1 VHLKTSIKPPIY
13 NLIHEFFINM
23 VFTMAYPN
31 FKKGLKMA
39 FGPLGVQI
47 WRFNIYK
54 CNIYR
59 DSTVFIL
66 LLLYLFVV
74 KFYIIYLL
82 FVLFRHKKSHNFE
95 INIHNL
101 LFLIKI
107 SILIKS
113 FKGQNLTVPPSS
125 YYQCCK
131 IDHVQR
137 SS

>member
-1 VHLKTSIKPPIY
+1 
-13 NLIHEFFINM
+13 
-23 VFTMAYPN
+23 MACPN

-39 FGPLGVQI
+39 FGPLEVQI

-82 FVLFRHKKSHNFE
+82 FVLFRYKKSHNFE

-107 SILIKS
+107 SVLIKS
-113 FKGQNLTVPPSS
+113 FKG
-125 YYQCCK
+125 
-131 IDHVQR
+131 
-137 SS
+137 

>member
-1 VHLKTSIKPPIY
+1 
-13 NLIHEFFINM
+13 
-23 VFTMAYPN
+23 
-31 FKKGLKMA
+31 MA
-39 FGPLGVQI
+39 FGPLGV
-47 WRFNIYK
+47 NKYG
-54 CNIYR
+54 
-59 DSTVFIL
+59 DLTFISL
-66 LLLYLFVV
+66 IFIETQLYLYCF
-74 KFYIIYLL
+74 
-82 FVLFRHKKSHNFE
+82 HNFE

-107 SILIKS
+107 SVLIKS